1 MRESGSLPPGTVFS
15 QLRHGTAMPG
25 LLNRSMTG
33 MSGPGTRLA
42 QRQAANGTGEDV
54 GMKKRVALVLVGL
67 AVITVTVTS
76 YYRAN
81 HASGG
86 PQLVTAVVSRGNIAE
101 TVQATGTLEAV
112 TTVQV
117 GTQVSGTIKEL
128 RADFNSQ
135 VKKGQV
141 IAELDP
147 SLFQTQVDQA
157 RATLVR
163 LEAEVDR
170 AKVQVDDTR
179 VKLNRAHELAAR
191 QLIPAAD
198 LETAEANANAAVS
211 ALKAAQAQV
220 TQAGAS
226 LNQNEVS
233 LEHTII
239 KAPID
244 GIVISRNV
252 DVGQTVAA
260 SMQAPTLFVI
270 ANDLTEMR
278 VNAKVDESD
287 IGRIQARQAV
297 TFRVDAY
304 PNETFT
310 GTVQQVRLQPVV
322 EQNVVSYVTVIDV
335 PNRELKLKPGMTATV
350 TVQIARADN
359 VLRVPAA
366 ATRFRPTA
374 EVFAAL
380 GQDLPGPSAQGPADG
395 AGSGGRGPFANMTPE
410 QREQMR
416 QRFEQMTPE
425 QREQMRQRR
434 AARLS
439 GDEGAGSGA
448 PTRIWVLADGKLTPV
463 QVRVGITDG
472 ANTEVSAADLKEG
485 TQVVTGLAAQTA
497 AASQTTGSPLLP
509 FGGRFGGNRG
519 MGAGGGGGQRG
530 SAPAA
535 PAAPGGR

>member
-1 MRESGSLPPGTVFS
+1 M
-15 QLRHGTAMPG
+15 
-25 LLNRSMTG
+25 
-33 MSGPGTRLA
+33 
-42 QRQAANGTGEDV
+42 

-67 AVITVTVTS
+67 AVITVTVAA

-86 PQLVTAVVSRGNIAE
+86 PQLVTAAVSRGNVVEA
-101 TVQATGTLEAV
+101 VQATGTLEAV

-128 RADFNSQ
+128 HADFNSQ

-157 RATLVR
+157 RATLLR
-163 LEAEVDR
+163 LQAEVDR
-170 AKVQVDDTR
+170 AKVQLEDAR
-179 VKLNRAHELAAR
+179 VKLNRARELSAR
-191 QLIPAAD
+191 QLIPATD
-198 LETAEANANAAVS
+198 LETAESNANAAAS
-211 ALKAAQAQV
+211 ALKAAEAQV
-220 TQAGAS
+220 TQARAS
-226 LNQNEVS
+226 LNQNDVN

-244 GIVISRNV
+244 GIIISRNV

-278 VNAKVDESD
+278 VSAKVDESD
-287 IGRIQARQAV
+287 IGRIRAGEHV

-304 PNETFT
+304 PAETFT
-310 GTVQQVRLQPVV
+310 GTVSQVRLQPVV
-322 EQNVVSYVTVIDV
+322 DQNVVSYVTVIDV
-335 PNRELKLKPGMTATV
+335 PNREMKLKPGMTATV
-350 TVQIARADN
+350 TVEIARADG

-380 GQDLPGPSAQGPADG
+380 GQDLPGPPAQGSGD
-395 AGSGGRGPFANMTPE
+395 GGRGAFANMTPE

-416 QRFEQMTPE
+416 Q
-425 QREQMRQRR
+425 QRAQRQSGSDG
-434 AARLS
+434 AARPGGLV
-439 GDEGAGSGA
+439 
-448 PTRIWVLADGKLTPV
+448 RIWVLNDGRLAPV
-463 QVRVGITDG
+463 PVRVGIGDG
-472 ANTEVSAADLKEG
+472 ANIEISSSDLKEG
-485 TQVVTGLAAQTA
+485 AQVVTGLATQSA
-497 AASQTTGSPLLP
+497 AASPAAGSPLLP
-509 FGGRFGGNRG
+509 FGGRGFGGNRG
-519 MGAGGGGGQRG
+519 AGAGGGG
-530 SAPAA
+530 APA
-535 PAAPGGR
+535 GGRR

>member
-1 MRESGSLPPGTVFS
+1 M
-15 QLRHGTAMPG
+15 
-25 LLNRSMTG
+25 
-33 MSGPGTRLA
+33 
-42 QRQAANGTGEDV
+42 

-67 AVITVTVTS
+67 AVITVTVAA

-86 PQLVTAVVSRGNIAE
+86 PQLVTAAVSRGNVVEA
-101 TVQATGTLEAV
+101 VQATGTLEAV

-128 RADFNSQ
+128 HADFNSQ

-157 RATLVR
+157 RATLLR
-163 LEAEVDR
+163 LQAEVDR
-170 AKVQVDDTR
+170 AKVQLEDAR
-179 VKLNRAHELAAR
+179 VKLNRARELSAR
-191 QLIPAAD
+191 QLIPATD
-198 LETAEANANAAVS
+198 LETAESNANAAAS
-211 ALKAAQAQV
+211 ALKAAEAQV
-220 TQAGAS
+220 TQARAS
-226 LNQNEVS
+226 LNQNDVN

-278 VNAKVDESD
+278 VNAKIDESD
-287 IGRIQARQAV
+287 IGRIRAGQPVA
-297 TFRVDAY
+297 FRVDAY
-304 PNETFT
+304 PTETFN
-310 GTVQQVRLQPVV
+310 GTVSQVRLQPVV

-335 PNRELKLKPGMTATV
+335 PNREMKLKPGMTATV
-350 TVQIARADN
+350 TVEIARADD

-380 GQDLPGPSAQGPADG
+380 GQDLPGPPAQGSGDQA
-395 AGSGGRGPFANMTPE
+395 AGGGRGAFANMTPE

-416 QRFEQMTPE
+416 QQFQQMTPE
-425 QREQMRQRR
+425 QRDQMRQQRAQR
-434 AARLS
+434 QSGSDGAARPGGLV
-439 GDEGAGSGA
+439 
-448 PTRIWVLADGKLTPV
+448 RIWVLNDGRLAPV
-463 QVRVGITDG
+463 PVRVGIGDG
-472 ANTEVSAADLKEG
+472 ANIEISSSDLKEG
-485 TQVVTGLAAQTA
+485 AQVVTGLATQSA
-497 AASQTTGSPLLP
+497 AASPAAGSPLLP
-509 FGGRFGGNRG
+509 FGGRGFGGNRG
-519 MGAGGGGGQRG
+519 AGAGGGG
-530 SAPAA
+530 APA
-535 PAAPGGR
+535 GGRR

>member
-1 MRESGSLPPGTVFS
+1 M
-15 QLRHGTAMPG
+15 
-25 LLNRSMTG
+25 
-33 MSGPGTRLA
+33 
-42 QRQAANGTGEDV
+42 

-67 AVITVTVTS
+67 AVVTVTVAA

-86 PQLVTAVVSRGNIAE
+86 PQLVTAAVSRGTVVE
-101 TVQATGTLEAV
+101 TVEATGTLEAV

-128 RADFNSQ
+128 RDDFNSR

-163 LEAEVDR
+163 LQAEVEHAR
-170 AKVQVDDTR
+170 VQVEDTR
-179 VKLNRAHELAAR
+179 VKLNRARELSAR
-191 QLIPAAD
+191 QLIPATD
-198 LETAEANANAAVS
+198 LETAEANANAATA
-211 ALKAAQAQV
+211 ALKAAEAQV
-220 TQAGAS
+220 TQARAS
-226 LNQNEVS
+226 LNQTDVN

-244 GIVISRNV
+244 GIVISSNV

-260 SMQAPTLFVI
+260 SMQAPTLFII

-287 IGRIQARQAV
+287 IGRIRPGQPV

-310 GTVQQVRLQPVV
+310 GTVSQVRLQPVV

-335 PNRELKLKPGMTATV
+335 PNRDLKLKPGMTATV
-350 TVQIARADN
+350 TVEIARADN

-374 EVFAAL
+374 DVFAAL
-380 GQDLPGPSAQGPADG
+380 GQDLPG
-395 AGSGGRGPFANMTPE
+395 
-410 QREQMR
+410 
-416 QRFEQMTPE
+416 
-425 QREQMRQRR
+425 
-434 AARLS
+434 
-439 GDEGAGSGA
+439 
-448 PTRIWVLADGKLTPV
+448 
-463 QVRVGITDG
+463 
-472 ANTEVSAADLKEG
+472 
-485 TQVVTGLAAQTA
+485 
-497 AASQTTGSPLLP
+497 
-509 FGGRFGGNRG
+509 
-519 MGAGGGGGQRG
+519 
-530 SAPAA
+530 
-535 PAAPGGR
+535 